1 MMTIENIVG
10 DIVLLVFDNHEP
22 LAELGITKKTL
33 YAKIL
38 GYDEYGVWI
47 DHPKFKIL
55 KGKPKKSSTGKK
67 TSSTQTV
74 TASLLIPWSFL
85 VSIVHF
91 PGLEGFDYPSPFET
105 HIGFE
110 ITGE

>member
-33 YAKIL
+33 YAKIK
-38 GYDEYGVWI
+38 GYDEYGLWI

-55 KGKPKKSSTGKK
+55 KGKPKSSAGKK
-67 TSSTQTV
+67 KPALQTV

-110 ITGE
+110 INEE